1 MGLVDI
7 INASDRV
14 TGYKQVMRGLRE
26 GTVGVI
32 ALADD
37 TDKTIKTQI
46 VKECKARGI
55 NIIRVKSKTE
65 LGEKCGIEVSCA
77 VIGCGANAMK
87 SEK

>member
-1 MGLVDI
+1 MELVDI
-7 INASDRV
+7 INAPDRV

-46 VKECKARGI
+46 VKECKARAA
-55 NIIRVKSKTE
+55 NIIRVKSKVE

-77 VIGCGANAMK
+77 VIGCIK
-87 SEK
+87 R